1 MEDTYVDEIRKV
13 NTNDS
18 VKTVTSNSF
27 ISAKG
32 LETLSLKARK
42 MLYVAISQCKMT
54 DESFYTYEISV
65 KEFANLMNITP
76 EAIYSEA
83 DKITTELMRGILQ
96 VTPKGEKRFRKYA
109 LFSMCEYQH
118 GILRFKLNPDMTDF
132 LLKLKGDFSKPLLSD
147 FLQMQSPYSI
157 AIWHLMQ
164 REMHS
169 IKPGIE
175 KIEFDLTLEELREI
189 TGTQNKLIKLSQF
202 KDRCFDKAIKEIYSV
217 CGIKITYTYIKKSRT
232 VIGFH
237 CVAKSDYYFDQD
249 LIPQSVKDEIELKA
263 LKLESRRRVL
273 SLEEQSKLKEAE
285 MTLKF

>member
-109 LFSMCEYQH
+109 L
-118 GILRFKLNPDMTDF
+118 
-132 LLKLKGDFSKPLLSD
+132 
-147 FLQMQSPYSI
+147 YSI

-273 SLEEQSKLKEAE
+273 SPEEQSKLKEAE